1 MPGGH
6 ANPPNGVA
14 RPPGPFVAG
23 ESGSLGAA
31 AAPMLDKTAT
41 FSTQGA
47 LFGTPLDRTAT
58 FSTGFVSLARPRK
71 RKYQV
76 DEPLPWL
83 GALRQAV
90 TGQEN
95 RDLVHRNLP
104 NRKCDEKWCTRG
116 EGACPLP
123 PSRGPAGLESSLDL
137 GDEERTGR

>member
-31 AAPMLDKTAT
+31 AAPLLDKTAT

-104 NRKCDEKWCTRG
+104 NPSIGRESRSSVHIAGGKQAPPPPRIRPRNTE
-116 EGACPLP
+116 P
-123 PSRGPAGLESSLDL
+123 PSPSHG
-137 GDEERTGR
+137 